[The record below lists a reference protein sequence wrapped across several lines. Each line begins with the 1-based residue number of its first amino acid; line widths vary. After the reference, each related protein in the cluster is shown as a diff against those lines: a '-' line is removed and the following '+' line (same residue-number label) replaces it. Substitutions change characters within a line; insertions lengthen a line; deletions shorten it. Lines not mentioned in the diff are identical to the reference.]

1 MSGAAK
7 VDNHRKVNKRRRKGK
22 CISLCGNEGG
32 QSTIVSFLFVIWART
47 LKGLNKFC

>member
-22 CISLCGNEGG
+22 CINSCLKSFVGELGFEPG
-32 QSTIVSFLFVIWART
+32 PLALKISTILIMY
-47 LKGLNKFC
+47 